1 LAGKTSAEKAAK
13 QDRRNA
19 ERNRP
24 VRTSVRSA
32 VTKARKLILERDF
45 DAAKEAVKAA
55 TQELDIAAKKG
66 VIHPNNA
73 ARRKS
78 RLVRQLNT
86 AMAGGGVEVK
96 PVKAAKAKK
105 VAKAAE
111 PVEAA
116 EAVEATEAV
125 ETTEPVE
132 VAEPVEATE
141 ATEPAE
147 DTKAVETTEPAEATE
162 AVEETKEE

>member
-111 PVEAA
+111 PVE
-116 EAVEATEAV
+116 VTKPTED
-125 ETTEPVE
+125 TKPVE
-132 VAEPVEATE
+132 PAE
-141 ATEPAE
+141 ATEPTEPVATAQATE
-147 DTKAVETTEPAEATE
+147 VVETTEPAEATE